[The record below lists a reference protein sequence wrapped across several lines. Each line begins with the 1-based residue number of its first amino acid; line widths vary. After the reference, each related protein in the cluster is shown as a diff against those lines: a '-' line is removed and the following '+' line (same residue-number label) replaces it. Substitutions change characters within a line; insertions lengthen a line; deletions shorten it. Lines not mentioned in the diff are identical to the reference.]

1 MTIRVM
7 LVDDHPVLRFG
18 MAGLIDSQDDME
30 AVAQT
35 GDVGEVMRIASEHRP
50 DVVLMDLNLG
60 SEITGIDLTTR
71 LVADLPET
79 RVLVFTTYDTD
90 ADIVRAIEAGA
101 TGYFLKDSRP
111 ADLFAA
117 IRSAAA
123 GISALSPMVA
133 TRLLG
138 RTQRPDESLTSREIE
153 VLELLARG
161 YSNKELGRTLFVSE
175 GTVKS
180 HLHHIYTKLQVDSR
194 SAAVAHA
201 VREGIVRI

>member
-1 MTIRVM
+1 MVRVM
-7 LVDDHPVLRFG
+7 LVDDHPVLRYG
-18 MAGLIDSQDDME
+18 MAGLIDTQDDLSV
-30 AVAQT
+30 VAQT
-35 GDVGEVMRIASEHRP
+35 GDVDAVVGLASEFAP
-50 DVVLMDLNLG
+50 DVVLMDLDLG
-60 SEITGIDLTTR
+60 GDVTGIDLTARVRTASPR
-71 LVADLPET
+71 T

-90 ADIVRAIEAGA
+90 ADIVQAIEAGA

-123 GISALSPMVA
+123 GISALSPTIA

-138 RTQRPDESLTSREIE
+138 RTQRPDEALTSREIE

-161 YSNKELGRTLFVSE
+161 YSNKELGRALFVSE

-180 HLHHIYTKLQVDSR
+180 HLHHIYTKLRVDSR
-194 SAAVAHA
+194 GAAIAHA
-201 VREGIVRI
+201 VREGIVRV

>member
-1 MTIRVM
+1 MIRVM
-7 LVDDHPVLRFG
+7 LVDDHPVLRYG
-18 MAGLIDSQDDME
+18 MAGLIDTQDDLSV
-30 AVAQT
+30 VAQT
-35 GDVGEVMRIASEHRP
+35 GDVDEVIRLAATQTP
-50 DVVLMDLNLG
+50 DVILMDLDLG
-60 SEITGIDLTTR
+60 AEISGIDLTTR
-71 LVADLPET
+71 LRAESPGT

-123 GISALSPMVA
+123 GISALSPTIA

-138 RTQRPDESLTSREIE
+138 RTQKPDEALTAREIE

-161 YSNKELGRTLFVSE
+161 FSNKELGRALFVSE

-180 HLHHIYTKLQVDSR
+180 HLHHIYTKLRVDSR
-194 SAAVAHA
+194 GAAIAHA
-201 VREGIVRI
+201 VREGIVRV

>member
-1 MTIRVM
+1 VTES
-7 LVDDHPVLRFG
+7 
-18 MAGLIDSQDDME
+18 AG
-30 AVAQT
+30 
-35 GDVGEVMRIASEHRP
+35 
-50 DVVLMDLNLG
+50 
-60 SEITGIDLTTR
+60 
-71 LVADLPET
+71 T

-117 IRSAAA
+117 IRAAAA
-123 GISALSPMVA
+123 GISALSPTIA

-138 RTQRPDESLTSREIE
+138 RTQKPDETLTAREIE

-161 YSNKELGRTLFVSE
+161 YSNKELGRALFVSE

-180 HLHHIYTKLQVDSR
+180 HLHHIYTKLRVDSR
-194 SAAVAHA
+194 GAAIAHA
-201 VREGIVRI
+201 VREGIVRV

>member
-1 MTIRVM
+1 MIRVM
-7 LVDDHPVLRFG
+7 LVDDHPVLRYG
-18 MAGLIDSQDDME
+18 MAGLIDTQDDLSV
-30 AVAQT
+30 VAQT
-35 GDVGEVMRIASEHRP
+35 GDVDEVILLAATQTP
-50 DVVLMDLNLG
+50 DVVLMDLDLG
-60 SEITGIDLTTR
+60 AEISGIDLTAR
-71 LVADLPET
+71 LRAESPGT

-123 GISALSPMVA
+123 GISALSPTIA

-138 RTQRPDESLTSREIE
+138 RTQKPDETLTAREIE

-161 YSNKELGRTLFVSE
+161 YSNKELGHALFVSE

-180 HLHHIYTKLQVDSR
+180 HLHHIYTKLRVDSR
-194 SAAVAHA
+194 GAAIAHA

>member
-1 MTIRVM
+1 MFRVM
-7 LVDDHPVLRFG
+7 LVDDHPVLRYG
-18 MAGLIDSQDDME
+18 MAGLIDTQDDLSV
-30 AVAQT
+30 VAQT
-35 GDVGEVMRIASEHRP
+35 GDVDAVVGLASEFAP
-50 DVVLMDLNLG
+50 DVVLMDLDLG
-60 SEITGIDLTTR
+60 GDVTGIDLTAR
-71 LVADLPET
+71 VRAASPRT

-90 ADIVRAIEAGA
+90 ADIVQAIEAGA

-123 GISALSPMVA
+123 GISALSPTIA

-138 RTQRPDESLTSREIE
+138 RTQRPDEALTSREIE

-161 YSNKELGRTLFVSE
+161 YSNKELGRALFVSE

-180 HLHHIYTKLQVDSR
+180 HLHHIYTKLRVDSR
-194 SAAVAHA
+194 GAAIAHA
-201 VREGIVRI
+201 VREGIVRV

>member
-1 MTIRVM
+1 MIRVM
-7 LVDDHPVLRFG
+7 LVDDHPVLRYG
-18 MAGLIDSQDDME
+18 MAGLIDTQDDLSV
-30 AVAQT
+30 VAQT
-35 GDVGEVMRIASEHRP
+35 GDVDAVVRLATDSVP

-60 SEITGIDLTTR
+60 ADLSGIDLTAR
-71 LVADLPET
+71 VVAELPHT

-111 ADLFAA
+111 ADLFSA

-123 GISALSPMVA
+123 GISALSPTIA

-138 RTQRPDESLTSREIE
+138 RTQKPDESLTSREIE

-161 YSNKELGRTLFVSE
+161 YSNKELGRALFVSE

-180 HLHHIYTKLQVDSR
+180 HLHHIYTKLRVDSR
-194 SAAVAHA
+194 GAAIAHA
-201 VREGIVRI
+201 VREGIVRV

>member
-1 MTIRVM
+1 MIRVM
-7 LVDDHPVLRFG
+7 LVDDHPVLRYG
-18 MAGLIDSQDDME
+18 MAGLIDTQDDLSV
-30 AVAQT
+30 VAQT
-35 GDVGEVMRIASEHRP
+35 GDVDEVILLAATQTP
-50 DVVLMDLNLG
+50 DVVLMDLDLG
-60 SEITGIDLTTR
+60 AEISGIDLTAR
-71 LVADLPET
+71 LRAESPGT

-123 GISALSPMVA
+123 GISALSPTIA

-138 RTQRPDESLTSREIE
+138 RTQKPDETLTAREIE

-161 YSNKELGRTLFVSE
+161 YSNKELGHALFVSE

-180 HLHHIYTKLQVDSR
+180 HLHHIYTKLRVDSR
-194 SAAVAHA
+194 GAAIAHA
-201 VREGIVRI
+201 VREGIVRL

>member
-1 MTIRVM
+1 MIRVM
-7 LVDDHPVLRFG
+7 LVDDHPVLRYG
-18 MAGLIDSQDDME
+18 MAGLIDTQDDLSV
-30 AVAQT
+30 VAQT
-35 GDVGEVMRIASEHRP
+35 GDVDEVIRLAATQTP
-50 DVVLMDLNLG
+50 DVVLMDLDLG
-60 SEITGIDLTTR
+60 AEISGIDLTAR
-71 LVADLPET
+71 LRAESPGT

-123 GISALSPMVA
+123 GISALSPTIA

-138 RTQRPDESLTSREIE
+138 RTQKPDETLTAREIE

-161 YSNKELGRTLFVSE
+161 YSNKELGHALFVSE

-180 HLHHIYTKLQVDSR
+180 HLHHIYTKLRVDNR
-194 SAAVAHA
+194 GAAIAHA

>member
-1 MTIRVM
+1 MIRVM
-7 LVDDHPVLRFG
+7 LVDDHPVLRYG
-18 MAGLIDSQDDME
+18 MAGLIDTQDDLSV
-30 AVAQT
+30 VAQT
-35 GDVGEVMRIASEHRP
+35 GDVDEVIRLAATQTP
-50 DVVLMDLNLG
+50 NVVLMDLDLG
-60 SEITGIDLTTR
+60 AEISGIDLTAR
-71 LVADLPET
+71 LRAESPGT

-123 GISALSPMVA
+123 GISALSPTIA

-138 RTQRPDESLTSREIE
+138 RTQKPDETLTAREIE

-161 YSNKELGRTLFVSE
+161 YSNKELGHALFVSE

-180 HLHHIYTKLQVDSR
+180 HLHHIYTKLRVDSR
-194 SAAVAHA
+194 GAAIAHA
-201 VREGIVRI
+201 VREGIVRL

>member
-1 MTIRVM
+1 MIRVM
-7 LVDDHPVLRFG
+7 LVDDHPVLRYG
-18 MAGLIDSQDDME
+18 MAGLIDSQDDLSV
-30 AVAQT
+30 VAQT
-35 GDVGEVMRIASEHRP
+35 GDVEAVVSLATEIAP

-60 SEITGIDLTTR
+60 AEVSGIDLTAR
-71 LVADLPET
+71 LSAELHSV

-123 GISALSPMVA
+123 GISALSPTVA

-138 RTQRPDESLTSREIE
+138 RTQKPDEALTSREIE

-175 GTVKS
+175 GTVKT
-180 HLHHIYTKLQVDSR
+180 HLHHIYTKLQVTSR
-194 SAAVAHA
+194 GAAIAHA
-201 VREGIVRI
+201 VRDGILRI

>member
-1 MTIRVM
+1 MIRVM
-7 LVDDHPVLRFG
+7 LVDDHPVLRYG
-18 MAGLIDSQDDME
+18 MAGLIDTQDDLSV
-30 AVAQT
+30 VAQT
-35 GDVGEVMRIASEHRP
+35 GDVDAVVTLATDSAP

-60 SEITGIDLTTR
+60 AEVSGIDLTAR
-71 LVADLPET
+71 LVAELPAV

-90 ADIVRAIEAGA
+90 ADIVQAIEAGA

-123 GISALSPMVA
+123 GISALSPTIA

-138 RTQRPDESLTSREIE
+138 RTQNPDEALTSREIE

-161 YSNKELGRTLFVSE
+161 FSNKELGRALFVSE

-180 HLHHIYTKLQVDSR
+180 HLHHIYTKLRVDSR
-194 SAAVAHA
+194 GAAIAHA
-201 VREGIVRI
+201 VREGMVRV

>member
-1 MTIRVM
+1 MIRVM
-7 LVDDHPVLRFG
+7 LVDDHPVLRYG
-18 MAGLIDSQDDME
+18 MAGLIDTQDDLSV
-30 AVAQT
+30 VAQT
-35 GDVGEVMRIASEHRP
+35 GDVDEVIRLAATQTP
-50 DVVLMDLNLG
+50 DVVLMDLDLG
-60 SEITGIDLTTR
+60 AEISGIDLTAR
-71 LVADLPET
+71 LRAESPGT

-123 GISALSPMVA
+123 GISALSPTIA

-138 RTQRPDESLTSREIE
+138 RTQKPDETLTAREIE

-161 YSNKELGRTLFVSE
+161 YSNKELGHALFVSE

-180 HLHHIYTKLQVDSR
+180 HLHHIYTKLRVDSR
-194 SAAVAHA
+194 GAAIAHA
-201 VREGIVRI
+201 VREGIVRL

>member
-1 MTIRVM
+1 MIRVM
-7 LVDDHPVLRFG
+7 LVDDHPVLRYG
-18 MAGLIDSQDDME
+18 MAGLIDTQDDLSV
-30 AVAQT
+30 VAQT
-35 GDVGEVMRIASEHRP
+35 GDVGEVIRLAATQTP
-50 DVVLMDLNLG
+50 DVVLMDLDLG
-60 SEITGIDLTTR
+60 AETTGIDLTAR
-71 LVADLPET
+71 LRAESPGT

-123 GISALSPMVA
+123 GISALSPTIA

-138 RTQRPDESLTSREIE
+138 RTQKPDETLTAREIE

-161 YSNKELGRTLFVSE
+161 YSNKELGRALFVSE

-180 HLHHIYTKLQVDSR
+180 HLHHIYTKLRVDSR
-194 SAAVAHA
+194 GAAIAHA

>member
-1 MTIRVM
+1 MIRVM
-7 LVDDHPVLRFG
+7 LVDDHPVLRYG
-18 MAGLIDSQDDME
+18 MAGLIDTQEDLSV
-30 AVAQT
+30 VAET
-35 GDVGEVMRIASEHRP
+35 GTVEDVVPLAAEHAP
-50 DVVLMDLNLG
+50 DVVLLDLELG
-60 SEITGIDLTTR
+60 AEVSGIDLTAR
-71 LVADLPET
+71 LVAESPGT

-123 GISALSPMVA
+123 GISALSPTIA

-138 RTQRPDESLTSREIE
+138 RTQKPDETLTAREIE

-161 YSNKELGRTLFVSE
+161 YSNKELGRALFVSE

-180 HLHHIYTKLQVDSR
+180 HLHHIYTKLRVDSR
-194 SAAVAHA
+194 GAAIAHA
-201 VREGIVRI
+201 VREGIVRV

>member
-1 MTIRVM
+1 MIRVM
-7 LVDDHPVLRFG
+7 LVDDHPVLRYG
-18 MAGLIDSQDDME
+18 MAGLIDTQDDLSV
-30 AVAQT
+30 VAQT
-35 GDVGEVMRIASEHRP
+35 GDVDEVIRLAATQTP
-50 DVVLMDLNLG
+50 DVVLMDLDLG
-60 SEITGIDLTTR
+60 AEISGIDLTAR
-71 LVADLPET
+71 LRAESPGT

-111 ADLFAA
+111 VDLFAA

-123 GISALSPMVA
+123 GISALSPTIA

-138 RTQRPDESLTSREIE
+138 RTQKPDETLTAREIE

-161 YSNKELGRTLFVSE
+161 YSNKELGHALFVSE

-180 HLHHIYTKLQVDSR
+180 HLHHIYTKLRVDSR
-194 SAAVAHA
+194 GAAIAHA
-201 VREGIVRI
+201 VREGIVRL